1 LAVASYWRRQGCCTI
16 SGQRTPVEG
25 RKVTV
30 PHVQSFYHAPTNT
43 WTHVVADPDSK
54 AAAIIDPV
62 LDFDPASG
70 RAWPEHAK
78 IVLAWIR
85 ERELRVDW
93 ILETHAHADH
103 LTAADWLKR
112 QLLSDTNSAPT
123 GPLLR
128 TGPSTKL
135 RTGPST
141 TLRTG
146 PSTTLR
152 TGPSTK
158 LRTGIGA
165 GIIAVQRHFRD
176 VFALDPEF
184 SADGSQFDHLF
195 SADESFSIGELDG
208 CAIATPGHT
217 SDGVS
222 YLIGDAV
229 FVGDTLFAP
238 GGGTG
243 RCDFPGADAT
253 LQYRS
258 IKRLY
263 ELPDVT
269 RVFLCH
275 DYPAAGVEAVA
286 ETSIAAQKAGNTQL
300 RAETSEAEYVAFRA
314 RRDATLAAPRLLY
327 PSLQVNIR
335 AGRLPDADA
344 AGRIFLRLPVRAE
357 Y

>member
-1 LAVASYWRRQGCCTI
+1 
-16 SGQRTPVEG
+16 
-25 RKVTV
+25 VTV

-263 ELPDVT
+263 ELPDAT

-286 ETSIAAQKAGNTQL
+286 ETSIAAQKTGNTQL

>member
-1 LAVASYWRRQGCCTI
+1 MTA
-16 SGQRTPVEG
+16 
-25 RKVTV
+25 
-30 PHVQSFYHAPTNT
+30 PHVQSFYHAATST
-43 WTHVVADPDSK
+43 WTHVVADPSSK

-70 RAWPEHAK
+70 RVWPEQAK

-103 LTAADWLKR
+103 MTAADWLKR
-112 QLLSDTNSAPT
+112 QLAGDSSAAPT
-123 GPLLR
+123 GPKLK
-128 TGPSTKL
+128 TSPSTL
-135 RTGPST
+135 
-141 TLRTG
+141 
-146 PSTTLR
+146 
-152 TGPSTK
+152 

-176 VFALDPEF
+176 VFALGPEF

-195 SADESFSIGELDG
+195 AADESFRIGALEAR
-208 CAIATPGHT
+208 AIATPGHT

-263 ELPDVT
+263 ELPDTT

-275 DYPAAGVEAVA
+275 DYPAAGVEPVA
-286 ETSIAAQKAGNTQL
+286 ETSIAAQKGGNTQL
-300 RAETSEAEYVAFRA
+300 RAETSEAEYVAFRS
-314 RRDATLAAPRLLY
+314 RRDATLAVPKLLY

-335 AGRLPDADA
+335 AGRLPEPDA
-344 AGRIFLRLPVRAE
+344 AGRIFLQLPVRAE

>member
-1 LAVASYWRRQGCCTI
+1 
-16 SGQRTPVEG
+16 
-25 RKVTV
+25 VTA
-30 PHVQSFYHAPTNT
+30 PHVQSFYHAATNT

-54 AAAIIDPV
+54 VAAVIDPV

-70 RAWPEHAK
+70 RVWPEQAK

-103 LTAADWLKR
+103 ITATDWLKR
-112 QLLSDTNSAPT
+112 QLAGDLNAAQT
-123 GPLLR
+123 GPV
-128 TGPSTKL
+128 
-135 RTGPST
+135 
-141 TLRTG
+141 
-146 PSTTLR
+146 
-152 TGPSTK
+152 

-176 VFALDPEF
+176 VFALGPEF

-195 SADESFSIGELDG
+195 AADESFRIGALDAR
-208 CAIATPGHT
+208 AIATPGHT

-243 RCDFPGADAT
+243 RCDFPGADAA

-263 ELPDVT
+263 ELPDAT

-275 DYPAAGVEAVA
+275 DYPAAGVQPVS
-286 ETSIAAQKAGNTQL
+286 ETSIAAQKSGNSQL
-300 RAETSEAEYVAFRA
+300 RAETSEVEYVAFRTK
-314 RRDATLAAPRLLY
+314 RDATLAVPKLLY

-335 AGRLPDADA
+335 AGRLPEPDA
-344 AGRIFLRLPVRAE
+344 AGRIFLQLPVRAE

>member
-1 LAVASYWRRQGCCTI
+1 
-16 SGQRTPVEG
+16 
-25 RKVTV
+25 VTV

-123 GPLLR
+123 DPLLR

-141 TLRTG
+141 M
-146 PSTTLR
+146 
-152 TGPSTK
+152 

>member
-16 SGQRTPVEG
+16 SGQRTPVKG

-135 RTGPST
+135 RTG
-141 TLRTG
+141 
-146 PSTTLR
+146 
-152 TGPSTK
+152 
-158 LRTGIGA
+158 IGA
-165 GIIAVQRHFRD
+165 GIIAVQRYFRD
-176 VFALDPEF
+176 VFALDPEL

>member
-1 LAVASYWRRQGCCTI
+1 M
-16 SGQRTPVEG
+16 
-25 RKVTV
+25 
-30 PHVQSFYHAPTNT
+30 
-43 WTHVVADPDSK
+43 
-54 AAAIIDPV
+54 
-62 LDFDPASG
+62 
-70 RAWPEHAK
+70 
-78 IVLAWIR
+78 
-85 ERELRVDW
+85 
-93 ILETHAHADH
+93 
-103 LTAADWLKR
+103 
-112 QLLSDTNSAPT
+112 
-123 GPLLR
+123 
-128 TGPSTKL
+128 
-135 RTGPST
+135 
-141 TLRTG
+141 
-146 PSTTLR
+146 
-152 TGPSTK
+152 

-165 GIIAVQRHFRD
+165 GIIAVQRYFRD
-176 VFALDPEF
+176 VFALDPEL

-314 RRDATLAAPRLLY
+314 KRDATLAAPRLLY